1 MNDPAVMLRQ
11 VALAPAR
18 NQAGRQPVGKSL
30 SREGAVTRAPG
41 QDVDGNFQAVL
52 DHRLR
57 QQRLQQFGLPRP
69 QGVAPEQLDI
79 GQGPQLAGL
88 CRRQALCV

>member
-1 MNDPAVMLRQ
+1 MHDPAVMLRQ

-18 NQAGRQPVGKSL
+18 NQPGRQPVGESL
-30 SREGAVTRAPG
+30 SRQSAVTRAPG
-41 QDVDGNFQAVL
+41 QDVYGYPQAVL
-52 DHRLR
+52 DHGLR
-57 QQRLQQFGLPRP
+57 QQRLQKFGLPRP

-88 CRRQALCV
+88 CRRQAFCA